1 MSYKEEFANVL
12 RVLSMDAVERAG
24 SGHPG
29 MPMGMAD
36 IAEVLWRKHLTHNPS
51 NPGWLNRDRF
61 ILSNG
66 HGSMLLYSLL
76 HLTGYD
82 ISIEEIKN
90 FRQINSKTPGH
101 PEVHVTPGVETTT
114 GPLGQGLA
122 NAVGM
127 AITEKVLS
135 SKFNQNNLNI
145 IDHKT
150 YAFVGDGCLMEG
162 ISHEACSLAG
172 TLKLGKLIVFYDDN
186 GISIDGEVSQWFQED
201 IPKRFESYRWN
212 VIQNIDGHNPK
223 EIDRAIREAIEEN
236 ERPSIICCKTKIGK
250 GSPNKV
256 GSASAHGIPLGG
268 EEITL
273 TRKNLDWKHPPFV
286 IPEEIYLGWDAKEVG
301 NLREEEWKDLLKK
314 YEKSHPDLSKE
325 LNRILSNTLPV
336 NFSGKFDLFIKDCS
350 TSQKDIAT
358 RKSSEIVLNFLG
370 PLLPELFG
378 GSADL
383 SGSNNTRWSG
393 TKAISGK
400 DANGNYLYYGVRE
413 FAMSAIMNGMSLH
426 GGVRPYGGTFLTFLD
441 YAKNAVRMAS
451 LMKAPS
457 IFVYSHDSIGVGED
471 GPTHQPIEHL
481 TSLRSIPGLETWR
494 PCDTVETAVSWKAA
508 ILNKESPT
516 AIILSRQNL
525 KSQNRVPKQ
534 IDAIEKGGYILSD
547 SDKEP
552 DLIIISSGSE
562 VSEVMEAR
570 SALAGEKNIR
580 VVSMPCTERFD
591 KQNKI
596 YKEEVLGG
604 NVPMLAVEA
613 SHKDWWRK
621 YVGIRG
627 EVLGM
632 DSFGESAPGDIL
644 KKHFGFDAKNI
655 IKVIKSIL

>member
-314 YEKSHPDLSKE
+314 YEKSYPDLSKE

-596 YKEEVLGG
+596 YKEEVLGR

-632 DSFGESAPGDIL
+632 DSFGESAPGDFL

>member
-256 GSASAHGIPLGG
+256 GSASAHGIPLGE

-273 TRKNLDWKHPPFV
+273 TRQNLDWKHPPFV

-314 YEKSHPDLSKE
+314 YEKSYPDLSKE

-596 YKEEVLGG
+596 YKEEVLGR

-644 KKHFGFDAKNI
+644 KKHFGLDAKNI

>member
-314 YEKSHPDLSKE
+314 YEKSYPDLSKE

-570 SALAGEKNIR
+570 RALAGEKNIR

-596 YKEEVLGG
+596 YKEEVLGR

-644 KKHFGFDAKNI
+644 KKHFGLDAKNI

>member
-314 YEKSHPDLSKE
+314 YEKSYPDLSKE

-481 TSLRSIPGLETWR
+481 TSLRSIPGIETWR

-596 YKEEVLGG
+596 YKEEVLGR

-644 KKHFGFDAKNI
+644 KKHFGLDAKNI

>member
-314 YEKSHPDLSKE
+314 YEKSYPDLSKE

-596 YKEEVLGG
+596 YKEEVLGR

>member
-82 ISIEEIKN
+82 LSIEEIKN

-186 GISIDGEVSQWFQED
+186 DISIDGEVSQWFQED

-256 GSASAHGIPLGG
+256 GSASAHGTPLGG

-314 YEKSHPDLSKE
+314 YEKSYPDLSKE

-570 SALAGEKNIR
+570 RALAGEKNIR

-596 YKEEVLGG
+596 YKEEVLGR

-644 KKHFGFDAKNI
+644 KKHFGLDAKNI

>member
-481 TSLRSIPGLETWR
+481 TSLRSIPGIETWR

-596 YKEEVLGG
+596 YKEEVLGR

-644 KKHFGFDAKNI
+644 KKHFGLDAKNI

>member
-314 YEKSHPDLSKE
+314 YEKSYPDLSKE

-596 YKEEVLGG
+596 YKEEVLGR

-644 KKHFGFDAKNI
+644 KKHFGLDAKNI